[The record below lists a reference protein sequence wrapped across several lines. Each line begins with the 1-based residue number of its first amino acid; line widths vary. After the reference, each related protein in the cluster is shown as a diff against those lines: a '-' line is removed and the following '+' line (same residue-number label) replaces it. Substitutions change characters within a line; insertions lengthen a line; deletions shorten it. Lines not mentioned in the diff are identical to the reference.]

1 MGDALLR
8 EYMPHGNY
16 CQVTK
21 RVLKNIVA
29 ILSLIRPLNAGSPNR
44 KTQVNVRN
52 LIIYGIRNGMSQ
64 LSMEKKDLS

>member
-1 MGDALLR
+1 
-8 EYMPHGNY
+8 MPHGNY